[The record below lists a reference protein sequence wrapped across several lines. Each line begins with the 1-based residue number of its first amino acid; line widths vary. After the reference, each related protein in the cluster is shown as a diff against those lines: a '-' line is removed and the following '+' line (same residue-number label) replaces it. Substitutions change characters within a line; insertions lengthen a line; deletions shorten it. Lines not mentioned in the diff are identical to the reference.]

1 MKSQF
6 SINEIKGQ
14 SIALQFF
21 ETYLRKPETI
31 PPLLILHGPDGVG
44 KWSTAERF
52 CFQLLCM
59 EGTGCMNCQSCK
71 LFLIQQHPDYI
82 QFPVDSKIPIGQDEK
97 EPAEFTIRWLIKKR
111 IQYQPHLSKYRI
123 VLFPDASLIN
133 QEAETSLLKTLEEPP
148 SHTRFIFIVD
158 DLLKLKQTIISRG
171 ITIPFQFLNRSLVK
185 ELSDTLQLPSDV
197 YLGGSLHPLNVP
209 NEVLDIMETQIRE
222 SIGDSYRMLELE
234 LWLKNYKERH
244 PEWEENFDYQE
255 LLESFFLLLIHQY
268 YISEIKNKYEILEII
283 YEHKEIIHRK
293 TPGLEPFLLSN
304 LFSKLSKFD

>member
-1 MKSQF
+1 
-6 SINEIKGQ
+6 
-14 SIALQFF
+14 
-21 ETYLRKPETI
+21 
-31 PPLLILHGPDGVG
+31 
-44 KWSTAERF
+44 
-52 CFQLLCM
+52 
-59 EGTGCMNCQSCK
+59 MNCQSCK